1 MYVVLKAFEKELFIL
16 PGQKLKRFPLNFH
29 TLGDGRV
36 VCVDSFDKY
45 FSEGFGWQ
53 GAKDH
58 GLAAA
63 EQGLV

>member
-1 MYVVLKAFEKELFIL
+1 MEKEIFVL
-16 PGQKLKRFPLNFH
+16 PGQKLERFPLNFH
-29 TLGDGRV
+29 AFGNGRV
-36 VCVDSFDKY
+36 VRVDSFDKN
-45 FSEGFGWQ
+45 FCEGFGWQ